1 MEYKS
6 EATGAKIVLNPCSYV
21 EARKLQ
27 TTIEKALLGQNLN
40 IEEVLGADLLTV
52 IFALDSSD
60 ELIDTLFMCLTKST
74 YNDLAIKPEVFDDV
88 TAREDLYEIFGNCI
102 KINIHPFLKKIL
114 SKLGI
119 QQVLDNLK
127 GNLKQALKTTSDSSA
142 ALSQNKGI
150 SAETPK
156 E

>member
-60 ELIDTLFMCLTKST
+60 ELIDTLFMCLKKST